1 MSERKFLDKSGLN
14 TFLNKLKTI
23 FATSTQGEKADTA
36 YTHATSSHAPS
47 NAERNIIVGIKKNGT
62 DLTPDSSRKVN
73 IVVPTKTS
81 ELTNDSG
88 FKTTD
93 NNTTYTLTK
102 SGSSIVLTGS
112 DGKKTTVP
120 DNNTTYSN
128 MKAATSSSAGAS
140 GLVPAPS
147 AGSQSKFLRGD
158 GTWQT
163 PSSNNIVVSS
173 SEPTNQTVNEFWL
186 KAY

>member
-1 MSERKFLDKSGLN
+1 MADIKKYLSLTGLSQFLTYLQG
-14 TFLNKLKTI
+14 I
-23 FATSTQGEKADTA
+23 FASKAQGAKADTA
-36 YTHATSSHAPS
+36 YNHAISSHAPA

-93 NNTTYTLTK
+93 NNTTYTLSK
-102 SGSSIVLTGS
+102 SENVITLAGS
-112 DGKKTTVP
+112 DGQ
-120 DNNTTYSN
+120 
-128 MKAATSSSAGAS
+128 TSSV
-140 GLVPAPS
+140 L
-147 AGSQSKFLRGD
+147 
-158 GTWQT
+158 
-163 PSSNNIVVSS
+163 SSSIVVSS
-173 SEPTNQTVNEFWL
+173 SEPTNQDINEFWL

>member
-1 MSERKFLDKSGLN
+1 MADIKKYLSLTGLSQFLTYLQG
-14 TFLNKLKTI
+14 I
-23 FATSTQGEKADTA
+23 FASKAQGAKADTA
-36 YTHATSSHAPS
+36 YNHAISSHAPA

-102 SGSSIVLTGS
+102 SGSTITLSGS
-112 DGKKTTVP
+112 DGQKTSVA
-120 DNNTTYSN
+120 DSNTTYSN
-128 MKAATSSSAGAS
+128 MKAATSSAAGAS
-140 GLVPAPS
+140 GLVPAPE
-147 AGSQSKFLRGD
+147 AGSQFKFLRGD
-158 GTWQT
+158 GTWQA
-163 PSSNNIVVSS
+163 PSNIVVSS
-173 SEPTNQTVNEFWL
+173 SEPTNQAVNEFWL
-186 KAY
+186 KTY